1 MKLNASFS
9 SGPQCLCRYSGAG
22 AGGRF
27 PERMLRVSKG
37 TGRDWPVQRGSLLG
51 PRPEGTT
58 CRACVTSAPPR
69 LFLLFS
75 CLGWFGLEVEGWAI
89 LHGPLMPASQRSGS
103 DSEAVFQELLF
114 HCEMCPH
121 SRAVPA
127 GARGCP
133 HLSFQTVC

>member
-1 MKLNASFS
+1 MPAFPQVPNAS
-9 SGPQCLCRYSGAG
+9 AG
-22 AGGRF
+22 VVGQERGGRC
-27 PERMLRVSKG
+27 PERTLRSARGRGRTGLFREVACWGLDRRVRLVEPVSH
-37 TGRDWPVQRGSLLG
+37 
-51 PRPEGTT
+51 
-58 CRACVTSAPPR
+58 PPHPASR

-75 CLGWFGLEVEGWAI
+75 CLGWFGLEVEGWAT
-89 LHGPLMPASQRSGS
+89 LHGPLMPSSQRSGS